1 MQAADLSPV
10 LILPGLYDS
19 GPQHWQSLWLARR
32 PGFRRVEQRNWETP
46 RRADRV
52 GAALFARSWAS
63 RFVIIGA
70 AGHINT
76 ASSLGDWPAGLE
88 LLHELADRATAGR

>member
-1 MQAADLSPV
+1 
-10 LILPGLYDS
+10 
-19 GPQHWQSLWLARR
+19 
-32 PGFRRVEQRNWETP
+32 
-46 RRADRV
+46 V